1 MYYPIQAPY
10 ILDKDFSRH
19 VSYTEEVPTCLHDFV
34 ICFWEM
40 IRPPWETAVTTVLA
54 ADGCINLALH
64 YDKKSIGYTG
74 MRKTNF
80 NFALHLPGRFR
91 GVRLKP
97 GAFEQ
102 LTGLPATAAM
112 DRLLPLQTVD
122 ANFDT
127 EYVFSLPFAQT
138 KTYLT
143 EYITQLTKEKT
154 PNRFV
159 TLFDELNNNPPSTTA
174 ELYDMLHFSPRQCQ
188 RLFQKHYGMTPQ
200 MALSILRFQYCLHVL
215 SSNKVKPKDMLEV
228 VAYYDQSHFIHDF
241 KKNIGLTPLE
251 YLQSMKD
258 GAYLQ

>member
-10 ILDKDFSRH
+10 ILDKAFSRH
-19 VSYTEEVPTCLHDFV
+19 VSYTEEIPEYLQDFV
-34 ICFWEM
+34 ICFWEL

-64 YDKKSIGYTG
+64 YDKKNIGYTG
-74 MRKTNF
+74 MSKTDF
-80 NFALHLPGRFR
+80 NFTIHLPGRFR

-102 LTGLPATAAM
+102 LTGLPAILAM
-112 DRLLPLQTVD
+112 NRLLHIQTVD
-122 ANFDT
+122 ANFDA
-127 EYVFSLPFAQT
+127 EHFFSLPFAQT

-143 EYITQLTKEKT
+143 EYIVRLTKDKT

-159 TLFDELNNNPPSTTA
+159 TLFDELSNKPPSTTA

-200 MALSILRFQYCLHVL
+200 MALSILRFQYCLHVI
-215 SSNKVKPKDMLEV
+215 SSNKAKPKDVLEV
-228 VAYYDQSHFIHDF
+228 AAYYDQSHFINDF
-241 KKNIGLTPLE
+241 KKSIGLTPLE
-251 YLQSMKD
+251 YLQNTKD
-258 GAYLQ
+258 VAYLQ